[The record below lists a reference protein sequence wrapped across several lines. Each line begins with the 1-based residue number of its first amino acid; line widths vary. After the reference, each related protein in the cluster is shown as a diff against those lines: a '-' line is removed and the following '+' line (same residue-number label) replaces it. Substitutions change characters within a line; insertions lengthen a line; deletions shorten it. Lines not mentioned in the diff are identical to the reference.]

1 MNRIAGIV
9 FLVLGIIVLG
19 WGLAAHDSV
28 GSGISRLFTGSPT
41 SKTIYLLIG
50 GGLLTA
56 VGLGSLFYPSRGGNP
71 A

>member
-9 FLVLGIIVLG
+9 FLVLGIILLG

-41 SKTIYLLIG
+41 AKTIWLLVG
-50 GGLLTA
+50 GGVLTA
-56 VGLGSLFYPSRGGNP
+56 IGLGSIFYPGRGTP

>member
-1 MNRIAGIV
+1 VSAS
-9 FLVLGIIVLG
+9 
-19 WGLAAHDSV
+19 DSV
-28 GSGISRLFTGSPT
+28 GSGISRIFTGSPT

-56 VGLGSLFYPSRGGNP
+56 VGLGSIFYPSRSTP